1 MQLVLQC
8 LDGRVL
14 ARKARTYRVIEMN
27 GCDFFHYRPVAGD
40 VADPPAG
47 HPVGFTESIDD
58 EHFLLDVGICVQ
70 ADVDALQR
78 GLSRS
83 EEHTSEL
90 QSRLDLVCRLLLDKK
105 IKIVQ
110 Y

>member
-1 MQLVLQC
+1 RVCPNRGEYIECTGTFFDFKPHIRQTIIYIVPSLDIFLVHLRRYMQLVLQC

-40 VADPPAG
+40 VADPP
-47 HPVGFTESIDD
+47 
-58 EHFLLDVGICVQ
+58 
-70 ADVDALQR
+70 
-78 GLSRS
+78 RS

-90 QSRLDLVCRLLLDKK
+90 Q
-105 IKIVQ
+105 
-110 Y
+110 